1 MDHFVE
7 LVVRR
12 ADQVRLQCLQSQPVD
27 EKTLEWLLADAR
39 HTVQALSN
47 GGVNSETAENSTDGE
62 KILEALLCLA
72 NLQEYI
78 SHHSLHVHRRR

>member
-12 ADQVRLQCLQSQPVD
+12 ADQVRLQCLQSQSVD

-47 GGVNSETAENSTDGE
+47 GGVNSESAENSTDGE